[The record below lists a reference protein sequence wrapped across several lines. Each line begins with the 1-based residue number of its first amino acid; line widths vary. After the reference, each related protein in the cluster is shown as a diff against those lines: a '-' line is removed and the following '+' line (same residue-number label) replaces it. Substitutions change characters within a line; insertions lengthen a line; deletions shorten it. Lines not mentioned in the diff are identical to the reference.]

1 MARNRPDIVDNQKA
15 SSHPLKAGRIF
26 TANVTAVNGSGQI
39 SVSIPAI
46 GSTYG
51 PITPIGTTTLN
62 KYSVGDVVK
71 CSFTDEFFNEIMVYG
86 SAKIKADVYAS
97 KVLFEQLQAT
107 VSALQTQVANL
118 QSQLNSHS
126 H

>member
-1 MARNRPDIVDNQKA
+1 
-15 SSHPLKAGRIF
+15 
-26 TANVTAVNGSGQI
+26 
-39 SVSIPAI
+39 
-46 GSTYG
+46 
-51 PITPIGTTTLN
+51 
-62 KYSVGDVVK
+62 
-71 CSFTDEFFNEIMVYG
+71 MVYG
-86 SAKIKADVYAS
+86 SAKIKAAVYAS